1 MSYLLLHYNTVLR
14 LFFEHLWLSA
24 AAIGISLII
33 ALPVAWFLFDHPK
46 FSGPILGILGVLYTI
61 PSIALIV
68 LLVPLFG
75 LNKTSVFVALV
86 IYCQVLLVRNILAG
100 LEGISPSIR
109 EAAIGLGMHR
119 WELAVKVELPLALP
133 VILAGVRIAAVV
145 AIAIA
150 SIGAKFGAGGLGVL
164 LFEGISQYRMD
175 KLWIGTFFIALLAL
189 GLYWGLKQLEDH
201 FARQIPTAERPPA

>member
-1 MSYLLLHYNTVLR
+1 MSYLLLHSDTILR
-14 LFFEHLWLSA
+14 LFLEHLWVSA
-24 AAIGISLII
+24 AAIGISLLI
-33 ALPVAWFLFDHPK
+33 ALPLAWFLFDHPK
-46 FSGPILGILGVLYTI
+46 FSGLVLGFLGILYTI

-68 LLVPLFG
+68 LLVPMFG

-100 LEGISPSIR
+100 LESISPSIR
-109 EAAIGLGMHR
+109 EAAVGLGMRR

-145 AIAIA
+145 AISIA

-164 LFEGISQYRMD
+164 LFEGIGQYRMD

-201 FARQIPTAERPPA
+201 FAERVSTAGQPLA

>member
-1 MSYLLLHYNTVLR
+1 MNYLLLHYDTVLR
-14 LFFEHLWLSA
+14 LFLEHLWLSS
-24 AAIGISLII
+24 AAIGISLLI
-33 ALPVAWFLFDHPK
+33 ALPVAWFLFDHPR
-46 FSGPILGILGVLYTI
+46 FSGPILGVLGVLYTI

-75 LNKTSVFVALV
+75 LNKTSVFIALV
-86 IYCQVLLVRNILAG
+86 IYCQVLLVRNVLAG
-100 LEGISPSIR
+100 LESIPPSIR
-109 EAAIGLGMHR
+109 EAAIGLGMRR

-145 AIAIA
+145 AISIA

-189 GLYWGLKQLEDH
+189 SLYWGLKRLEDRYRRVS
-201 FARQIPTAERPPA
+201 APGQPAT